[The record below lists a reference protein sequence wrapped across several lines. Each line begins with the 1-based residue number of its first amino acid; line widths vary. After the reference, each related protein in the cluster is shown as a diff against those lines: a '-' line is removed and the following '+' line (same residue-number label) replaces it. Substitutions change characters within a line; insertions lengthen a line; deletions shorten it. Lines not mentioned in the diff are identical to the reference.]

1 MPVRSLRDGTI
12 KIADNAGTGG
22 ANVITVAVEEGDLSF
37 TERHPANIVL
47 DRGVID
53 HARKAND
60 EPVELSFSIRFQYFL
75 GGGVIN
81 PYEALTKTSGAAA
94 WTSDL
99 ANTDVYAVV
108 IEFTIDDPAGGADE
122 VLTFANF
129 IPEEISF
136 TEGDPHDSLSVS
148 GRAVI
153 TAPTIA

>member
-1 MPVRSLRDGTI
+1 MPVRSLRDGLI
-12 KIADNAGTGG
+12 KIADNSGTGG

-37 TERHPANIVL
+37 TERHPANVIL

-81 PYEALTKTSGAAA
+81 PYEALTKTSGASA
-94 WTSDL
+94 WVSDL
-99 ANTDVYAVV
+99 ANTDVYAVQ

-122 VLTFANF
+122 VLLFNNF
-129 IPEEISF
+129 IPEEIQFS
-136 TEGDPHDSLSVS
+136 EGDPHDTLSVS

-153 TAPTIA
+153 TAPTVT